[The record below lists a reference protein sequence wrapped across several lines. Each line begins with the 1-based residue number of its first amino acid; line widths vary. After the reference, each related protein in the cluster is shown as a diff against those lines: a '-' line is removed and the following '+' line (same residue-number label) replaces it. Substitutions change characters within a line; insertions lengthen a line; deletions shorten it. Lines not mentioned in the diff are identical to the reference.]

1 MSMWM
6 LRSLGG
12 DLLPEFIKNNM
23 VALGWGLIGD
33 LQGKSRENIKQA
45 LLKEYPNKYK
55 SIPVW
60 ASMLDNFANKMKIG
74 DLVITYDSSLRE
86 YHIAEITS
94 DYSFIEKYSP
104 DRPNVRKV
112 KWNKKTVSRDLLSV
126 TAKNYLGA
134 SQTLFS
140 VTKEI
145 ESEFRNILEGKKIQE
160 KTEDEKEQET
170 EQQTGNLLENS
181 VELLKDKI
189 LSLTPDDM
197 EELSK
202 EILNAMGY
210 IARRSPKGADR
221 GMDVFASK
229 DGLGLEE
236 PRIFVEVKHREG
248 QMGAQQV
255 RSFMGGRRKGDK
267 CLYIST
273 GGFSKDAKYE
283 AERSEI
289 PLTLIDLNMLAEL
302 VTLHYDNF
310 RAEGKVLLPLRKVY
324 LPA

>member
-12 DLLPEFIKNNM
+12 DLLPEFIGKNI

-33 LQGKSRENIKQA
+33 LHGKSRENIKQA
-45 LLKEYPNKYK
+45 LSKEYPNKYK

-74 DLVITYDSSLRE
+74 DLVITYDSSLRV

-94 DYSFIEKYSP
+94 DYSFIKKEE
-104 DRPNVRKV
+104 RPNIRKV
-112 KWNKKTVSRDLLSV
+112 KWNKKTVSRDLLSI

-189 LSLTPDDM
+189 LSLAPDDM
-197 EELSK
+197 EELAK

-210 IARRSPKGADR
+210 IARRTQKGSDR
-221 GMDVFASK
+221 GTDVFASK

-248 QMGAQQV
+248 QMGTQKI

-273 GGFSKDAKYE
+273 GGFTKEAKYE
-283 AERSEI
+283 ADRSEI

-310 RAEGKVLLPLRKVY
+310 RAEGKLLLPLRKVY

>member
-33 LQGKSRENIKQA
+33 LHGKSRENIKQA

-170 EQQTGNLLENS
+170 EQQTSNLLENS

-221 GMDVFASK
+221 GTDVFASK

-267 CLYIST
+267 CLYVST